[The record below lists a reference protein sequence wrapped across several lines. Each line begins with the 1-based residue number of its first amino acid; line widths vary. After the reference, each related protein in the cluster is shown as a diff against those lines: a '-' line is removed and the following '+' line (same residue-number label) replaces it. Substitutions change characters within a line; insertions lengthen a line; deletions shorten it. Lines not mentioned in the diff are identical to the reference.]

1 VFLMTTSDAATALRL
16 QVATRPWIEVI
27 DAGQP
32 LSMRLGLHQLRARGI
47 ATVSAI
53 GGRRTATALLD
64 ERLVQDLYLTTGPN
78 NGGEPNT
85 PMYKGKL
92 DAATVL
98 VKAGTGSE
106 EGVSFVH
113 LALRRGAI

>member
-1 VFLMTTSDAATALRL
+1 MK
-16 QVATRPWIEVI
+16 
-27 DAGQP
+27 
-32 LSMRLGLHQLRARGI
+32 ARGI

-85 PMYKGKL
+85 PMFKGEL

-98 VKAGTGSE
+98 AKAGTGSE

-113 LALRRGAI
+113 LTPRHGAI